1 MQIKLAW
8 NDKLSQIDD
17 FFWKMWKELFD
28 IDCYN
33 QIEAYKKC
41 EIYYM
46 QNDNKIISAIIFT
59 NYKWKNYIWRF
70 WTLAEYRNNWYWSSL
85 IKTILNKYDDIY
97 LEADE
102 KQVNYDLS
110 KLEKIKLFEI
120 QFLIEWFWKSKK
132 FIYPAGIKSE
142 NSFKSF

>member
-8 NDKLSQIDD
+8 NDKLSQIDN

-41 EIYYM
+41 EIYYIE
-46 QNDNKIISAIIFT
+46 NDNKIISAIIFT

-70 WTLAEYRNNWYWSSL
+70 WTLAEYRKIDIEPSS
-85 IKTILNKYDDIY
+85 
-97 LEADE
+97 
-102 KQVNYDLS
+102 
-110 KLEKIKLFEI
+110 
-120 QFLIEWFWKSKK
+120 
-132 FIYPAGIKSE
+132 
-142 NSFKSF
+142 

>member
-8 NDKLSQIDD
+8 NDKVSQIDN

-46 QNDNKIISAIIFT
+46 QNYNKIISAIIFT

-102 KQVNYDLS
+102 KQVNYYE
-110 KLEKIKLFEI
+110 KL
-120 QFLIEWFWKSKK
+120 WFKQTWENKVIWNTISYWMVLKK
-132 FIYPAGIKSE
+132 
-142 NSFKSF
+142 